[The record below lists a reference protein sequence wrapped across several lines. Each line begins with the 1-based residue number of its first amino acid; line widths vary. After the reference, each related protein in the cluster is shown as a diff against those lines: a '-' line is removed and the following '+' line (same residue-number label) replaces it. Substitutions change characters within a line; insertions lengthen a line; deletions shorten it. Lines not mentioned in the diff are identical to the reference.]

1 MKKIIILLAFL
12 LLFTGCTVKS
22 INDEDIDSIIDSAIE
37 EKNNDYLETF
47 NGYELKIPQ
56 GMKIV
61 GKSDYNLKLLYDG
74 DNYYLYID
82 IISKY
87 HKKKINYKENSSS
100 YLSKKI
106 EYNGN
111 SGYIEINKTD
121 DDRYIIKAEYN
132 YAKIETIVSEENLKI
147 AAYNIVKVLSSID
160 YNDLIIETMIGEN
173 ALNYDEEEFNFFDST
188 REEGYFMDYVEEY
201 NEYESN
207 VKDEDVIK

>member
-1 MKKIIILLAFL
+1 MKKIIFLLAFL
-12 LLFTGCTVKS
+12 ILLTGCTVKS

-87 HKKKINYKENSSS
+87 HKKEITYKENSSS

-106 EYNGN
+106 NYNGN
-111 SGYIEINKTD
+111 NGYIEINETD
-121 DDRYIIKAEYN
+121 EDRYIIKAEYN
-132 YAKIETIVSEENLKI
+132 YAKIETIVPEKNLKV
-147 AAYNIVKVLSSID
+147 AAYNIVKILSSID

-173 ALNYDEEEFNFFDST
+173 ALSYEEEEFNFFDST
-188 REEGYFMDYVEEY
+188 REEGYFMDYIEEY

>member
-1 MKKIIILLAFL
+1 MKKIIFLLAFL

-87 HKKKINYKENSSS
+87 HKKKVNYKENSSS

-147 AAYNIVKVLSSID
+147 AAYNIVKVLSSIE

-173 ALNYDEEEFNFFDST
+173 ALSYEEEEFNFFDST

>member
-1 MKKIIILLAFL
+1 MKKIIFLLAFL

-22 INDEDIDSIIDSAIE
+22 INNEDIDSIIDSAIE

-132 YAKIETIVSEENLKI
+132 YAKIETIVSEGNLKI
-147 AAYNIVKVLSSID
+147 AAYNIVKVLSSIE

-173 ALNYDEEEFNFFDST
+173 ALSYEEEEFNFFDST

>member
-1 MKKIIILLAFL
+1 
-12 LLFTGCTVKS
+12 
-22 INDEDIDSIIDSAIE
+22 
-37 EKNNDYLETF
+37 
-47 NGYELKIPQ
+47 
-56 GMKIV
+56 MKIV

-147 AAYNIVKVLSSID
+147 AAYNIVKVLSSIE

-173 ALNYDEEEFNFFDST
+173 ALSYEEEEFNFFDST

>member
-1 MKKIIILLAFL
+1 
-12 LLFTGCTVKS
+12 
-22 INDEDIDSIIDSAIE
+22 
-37 EKNNDYLETF
+37 
-47 NGYELKIPQ
+47 
-56 GMKIV
+56 MKIV

-132 YAKIETIVSEENLKI
+132 YAKIE
-147 AAYNIVKVLSSID
+147 NI
-160 YNDLIIETMIGEN
+160 
-173 ALNYDEEEFNFFDST
+173 
-188 REEGYFMDYVEEY
+188 
-201 NEYESN
+201 
-207 VKDEDVIK
+207 

>member
-1 MKKIIILLAFL
+1 MKKIIFLLAFL

-22 INDEDIDSIIDSAIE
+22 INNEDIDSIIDSAIE

-87 HKKKINYKENSSS
+87 HKKKVNYKENSSS

-173 ALNYDEEEFNFFDST
+173 ALSYEEEEFNFFDST

>member
-1 MKKIIILLAFL
+1 MKKIIFLLAFL
-12 LLFTGCTVKS
+12 LLFTGCAVKS
-22 INDEDIDSIIDSAIE
+22 INDEDINSVIDSAIE

-87 HKKKINYKENSSS
+87 HKQKINYKENSSS

-132 YAKIETIVSEENLKI
+132 YAKIETIVSEGNLKI
-147 AAYNIVKVLSSID
+147 AAYNIVKVLSSIE

-173 ALNYDEEEFNFFDST
+173 ALSYEEEEFNFFDST

-201 NEYESN
+201 SEYESN

>member
-87 HKKKINYKENSSS
+87 HKKKVNYKENSSS

-173 ALNYDEEEFNFFDST
+173 ALSYEEEEFNFFDST